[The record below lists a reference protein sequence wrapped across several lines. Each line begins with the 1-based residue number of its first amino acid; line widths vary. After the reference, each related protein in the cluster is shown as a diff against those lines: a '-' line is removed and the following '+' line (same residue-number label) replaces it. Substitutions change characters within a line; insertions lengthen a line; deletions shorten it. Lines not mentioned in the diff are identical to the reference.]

1 MNQNEL
7 YHYGVLGM
15 RWGIR
20 RYQRRDGT
28 LTKAG
33 QKKANKLKSQYK
45 TLTGKTLRRSPTKK
59 KTSSATR
66 KSTLEMTDDE
76 LNKAVRRLQ
85 MEKQYKQLMSER
97 QTKSRGEKFLAAAEQ
112 VLAESAKKAA
122 KDTATKLMKKA
133 LNGMIGSSDNDNK
146 NKDEEE

>member
-59 KTSSATR
+59 KASSTTR
-66 KSTLEMTDDE
+66 KSALDMTDDE
-76 LNKAVRRLQ
+76 LSTVVRRLK
-85 MEKQYKQLMSER
+85 MEKQYKEFMLER
-97 QTKSRGEKFLAAAEQ
+97 QTKTRGEKFLAATEK
-112 VLAESAKKAA
+112 VLAESAQSAA
-122 KDTATKLMKKA
+122 KDVVTQLMKNA
-133 LNGMIGSSDNDNK
+133 LNGMVNSSANKDK
-146 NKDEEE
+146 NK

>member
-15 RWGIR
+15 RWGVR

-59 KTSSATR
+59 KTSSTR
-66 KSTLEMTDDE
+66 KSTLDMTDDE

-97 QTKSRGEKFLAAAEQ
+97 QTKSRGEKFLAAAEK
-112 VLAESAKKAA
+112 VLAESAQNAA
-122 KDTATKLMKKA
+122 KDATTQLMKNA
-133 LNGMIGSSDNDNK
+133 LNGIINSSA
-146 NKDEEE
+146 NKDKKK

>member
-15 RWGIR
+15 RWGVR

-59 KTSSATR
+59 KTSSATK

-97 QTKSRGEKFLAAAEQ
+97 QTKSRGEKFLAAAEK
-112 VLAESAKKAA
+112 VLAESAQNAA
-122 KDTATKLMKKA
+122 KDATTQLMKNA
-133 LNGMIGSSDNDNK
+133 LNGVINSSA
-146 NKDEEE
+146 NKDKKK

>member
-15 RWGIR
+15 RWGVR

-59 KTSSATR
+59 KVSSTTK
-66 KSTLEMTDDE
+66 KSTLDMTDDE
-76 LNKAVRRLQ
+76 LNKVVRRLR
-85 MEKQYKQLMSER
+85 MEQQYKQLMSER
-97 QTKSRGEKFLAAAEQ
+97 QTKSRGERFLDAAEK
-112 VLAESAKKAA
+112 VLAESAQNAA
-122 KDTATKLMKKA
+122 KDVVTQMMKNA
-133 LNGMIGSSDNDNK
+133 LNGAINSSN
-146 NKDEEE
+146 NKDKKK

>member
-15 RWGIR
+15 RWGVR

-28 LTKAG
+28 LTRAG

-59 KTSSATR
+59 KTSSSTR
-66 KSTLEMTDDE
+66 KSTLDMTDDE

-97 QTKSRGEKFLAAAEQ
+97 QTKSRGEKFLAAAEK
-112 VLAESAKKAA
+112 VLAESAQNAA
-122 KDTATKLMKKA
+122 KDVTTQLMKNA
-133 LNGMIGSSDNDNK
+133 LNGAINSSA
-146 NKDEEE
+146 NKDKKK

>member
-15 RWGIR
+15 RWGVR

-59 KTSSATR
+59 KASSTR
-66 KSTLEMTDDE
+66 KSTLEMSDDE

-97 QTKSRGEKFLAAAEQ
+97 QTKSRGEKFLAAAEK
-112 VLAESAKKAA
+112 VLAESAQNAA
-122 KDTATKLMKKA
+122 KDVTTQLMKNA
-133 LNGMIGSSDNDNK
+133 LNGAINSSA
-146 NKDEEE
+146 NKDKKK

>member
-15 RWGIR
+15 RWGVR

-59 KTSSATR
+59 KTSSTR
-66 KSTLEMTDDE
+66 KSTLEMSDDE

-97 QTKSRGEKFLAAAEQ
+97 QTKSRGEKFLAAAEK
-112 VLAESAKKAA
+112 VLAESAQNAA
-122 KDTATKLMKKA
+122 KDVTTQLMKNA
-133 LNGMIGSSDNDNK
+133 LNGAINSSS
-146 NKDEEE
+146 NKDKKK

>member
-15 RWGIR
+15 RWGVR

-59 KTSSATR
+59 KTSSATK
-66 KSTLEMTDDE
+66 KSTLDMTDDE

-97 QTKSRGEKFLAAAEQ
+97 QTKSRGEKFIGAAEK
-112 VLAESAKKAA
+112 VLAESAQNAA
-122 KDTATKLMKKA
+122 KDVVTQMMKNA
-133 LNGMIGSSDNDNK
+133 LNGAINSSN
-146 NKDEEE
+146 NKDKKK

>member
-15 RWGIR
+15 RWGVR
-20 RYQRRDGT
+20 RYQRREGT

-59 KTSSATR
+59 KTSSATK

-97 QTKSRGEKFLAAAEQ
+97 QTKSRGEKFLAAAEK
-112 VLAESAKKAA
+112 VLAESAQNAA
-122 KDTATKLMKKA
+122 KDVTTQLMKNA
-133 LNGMIGSSDNDNK
+133 LNGAINSSA
-146 NKDEEE
+146 NKDKKK

>member
-15 RWGIR
+15 RWGVR

-59 KTSSATR
+59 KTSSTR
-66 KSTLEMTDDE
+66 KSTLEMSDDE

-97 QTKSRGEKFLAAAEQ
+97 QTKSRGEKFLAAAEK
-112 VLAESAKKAA
+112 VLAESAQNAA
-122 KDTATKLMKKA
+122 KDVTTQLMKNA
-133 LNGMIGSSDNDNK
+133 LNGAINSSA
-146 NKDEEE
+146 NKDKKK

>member
-15 RWGIR
+15 RWGVR

-59 KTSSATR
+59 KTSSATK

-97 QTKSRGEKFLAAAEQ
+97 QTKSRGEKFLAAAEK
-112 VLAESAKKAA
+112 VLAESAQNAA
-122 KDTATKLMKKA
+122 KDVTTQLMKNA
-133 LNGMIGSSDNDNK
+133 LNGAINSSA
-146 NKDEEE
+146 NKDKKK

>member
-15 RWGIR
+15 RWGVR

-59 KTSSATR
+59 KASSATR

-97 QTKSRGEKFLAAAEQ
+97 QTKSRGEKFLAAAEK
-112 VLAESAKKAA
+112 VLAESAQNAA
-122 KDTATKLMKKA
+122 KDVTTQLMKNA
-133 LNGMIGSSDNDNK
+133 LNGAINSSA
-146 NKDEEE
+146 NKDKKK

>member
-15 RWGIR
+15 RWGVR

-59 KTSSATR
+59 KASSATR

-85 MEKQYKQLMSER
+85 MEKQYKQLISER
-97 QTKSRGEKFLAAAEQ
+97 QTKSRGEKFLAAAEK
-112 VLAESAKKAA
+112 VLAESAQNAA
-122 KDTATKLMKKA
+122 KDVTTQLMKNA
-133 LNGMIGSSDNDNK
+133 LNGMINSSA
-146 NKDEEE
+146 NKDKKK

>member
-15 RWGIR
+15 RWGVR

-59 KTSSATR
+59 KASSTTR
-66 KSTLEMTDDE
+66 KSTLDMTDDE
-76 LNKAVRRLQ
+76 LNKVVRRLR
-85 MEKQYKQLMSER
+85 MEKEYKQLMSDR
-97 QTKSRGEKFLAAAEQ
+97 QTKSRGEKFLGAAEK
-112 VLAESAKKAA
+112 VLAESAQNAA
-122 KDTATKLMKKA
+122 KDAITQMMKNA
-133 LNGMIGSSDNDNK
+133 LNGAINSSN
-146 NKDEEE
+146 NKDKKK

>member
-15 RWGIR
+15 RWGVR

-45 TLTGKTLRRSPTKK
+45 TLTGKSLRRSPTKK
-59 KTSSATR
+59 KVSSSK
-66 KSTLEMTDDE
+66 KSTLDMTDDE

-97 QTKSRGEKFLAAAEQ
+97 QTKSRGEKFLAAAEK
-112 VLAESAKKAA
+112 VLAESAQNAA
-122 KDTATKLMKKA
+122 KDATTQLMKNA
-133 LNGMIGSSDNDNK
+133 LNGAINSSA
-146 NKDEEE
+146 NKDKKK